1 MNNTLYE
8 KEIEEYLK
16 NGGTVKC
23 EHGEDFLSRRFRTVE
38 EKREMDMSM
47 ATERV
52 TTRS

>member
-38 EKREMDMSM
+38 EREVMDMEM
-47 ATERV
+47 ASERV
-52 TTRS
+52 NVRS

>member
-23 EHGEDFLSRRFRTVE
+23 EHGEDFLSRRFRTLE
-38 EKREMDMSM
+38 EREVMDMEM
-47 ATERV
+47 ASERV
-52 TTRS
+52 NVRS